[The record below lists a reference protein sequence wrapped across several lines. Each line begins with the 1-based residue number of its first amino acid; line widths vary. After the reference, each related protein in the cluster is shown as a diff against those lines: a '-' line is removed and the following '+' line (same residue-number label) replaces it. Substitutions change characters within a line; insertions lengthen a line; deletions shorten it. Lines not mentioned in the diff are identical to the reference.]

1 MTLVRLNVRKWVCVK
16 HVVVHSSPNVN
27 PFCLRR
33 TIGEK
38 PASAGFF
45 MDNTQVIHSNISY
58 IFSFSTFPASPHHK
72 AIKIW

>member
-1 MTLVRLNVRKWVCVK
+1 M
-16 HVVVHSSPNVN
+16 
-27 PFCLRR
+27 RR

-45 MDNTQVIHSNISY
+45 MDNAQVIHNINAY
-58 IFSFSTFPASPHHK
+58 IFSFSTFPESPHHK